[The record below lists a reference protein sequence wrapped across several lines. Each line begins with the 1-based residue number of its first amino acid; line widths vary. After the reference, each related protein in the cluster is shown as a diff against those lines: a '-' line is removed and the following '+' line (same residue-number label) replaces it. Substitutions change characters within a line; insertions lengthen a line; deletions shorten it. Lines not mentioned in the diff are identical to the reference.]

1 MIPFFRKIRKT
12 LADDNKPLK
21 YFRYAIGEIVLVM
34 VGILLALQVS
44 NWNSDRKRN
53 QLEKVLLAQVKD
65 ELSSTYSDIESDINL
80 LELGIRS
87 NFRISDYI
95 QQNVSYNDTMCFDF
109 YWLTKDEYIYP
120 TASAY
125 SRIKEEG
132 LDIIRNDSIRRRLQ
146 GLYERGFPRISK
158 DNPFH
163 PDISAYFSDYYQNH
177 FEPNSNYSL
186 KFKAIFPSDTLKYPR
201 EYKVDGHT
209 HYATIGFVP
218 LDFETLK
225 KDPKFKM
232 LMKQTEVF
240 RTYKLGIYSFTK
252 NRIEQIFNLIDKELV
267 DD

>member
-1 MIPFFRKIRKT
+1 MIKFFRNIRQNMINQNKT
-12 LADDNKPLK
+12 AS
-21 YFRYAIGEIVLVM
+21 YFKYAIGEIVLVM

-53 QLEKVLLAQVKD
+53 QLEKVLLAQVKE
-65 ELSSTYSDIESDINL
+65 ELSSSFQDIVSDFNVF
-80 LELGIRS
+80 ELGRRS
-87 NFRISDYI
+87 NFRISDYF
-95 QQNVSYNDTMCFDF
+95 QQNVNYNDTMCFDF

-120 TASAY
+120 EESAY

-146 GLYERGFPRISK
+146 RLYEVGFPRISK
-158 DNPFH
+158 ENSFH
-163 PDISAYFSDYYQNH
+163 PDIGAYFSDYYQNH
-177 FEPNSNYSL
+177 FVPNSNHSL

-201 EYKVDGHT
+201 EYKVDGRT

-218 LDFETLK
+218 LDFEALK

-240 RTYKLGIYSFTK
+240 RTYKLRVYNGTK
-252 NRIEQIFNLIDKELV
+252 NGIEKVIALIDKELAN
-267 DD
+267 D